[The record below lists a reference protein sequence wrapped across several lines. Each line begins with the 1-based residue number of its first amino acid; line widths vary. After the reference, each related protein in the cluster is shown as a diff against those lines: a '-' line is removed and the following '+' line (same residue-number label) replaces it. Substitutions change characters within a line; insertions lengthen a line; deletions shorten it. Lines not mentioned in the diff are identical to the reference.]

1 MAEKIRE
8 LAKDGRIARRI
19 KTAVFVIFLVVV
31 LFTVFYLVR
40 NLMPTLIQLLKD
52 GEVDEISNFL
62 RSQGKIG
69 MVILVAL
76 QILQT
81 ITIVFPGIPIYV
93 AAGLVYGKFWG
104 TVICYI
110 TYVVSNGAVFLFARK
125 MGGISEQILSSRK
138 KKKDSEEYAT
148 SLLQRTKYPGYI
160 TAALCVIPIV
170 PNGLVP
176 YIAAKTEITFK
187 NFLLAIMVG
196 CFPGILLFIWCGS
209 LILDGHIGA
218 LIAICLIA
226 LGCFILFMVFKKKIK
241 RFVSEKI
248 LSRFVNN
255 GPAEENTEDV
265 RPETTIEMV
274 DVEAGVKAED
284 IAS

>member
-8 LAKDGRIARRI
+8 LAKDGRVVRRL

-52 GEVDEISNFL
+52 GEAEEISSFL

-69 MVILVAL
+69 MVILIAL

-104 TVICYI
+104 TVICYL
-110 TYVVSNGAVFLFARK
+110 TYVISNCAVFLFARK

-160 TAALCVIPIV
+160 TAALCVIPVV

-187 NFLLAIMVG
+187 RFLLAIMVG

-209 LILDGHIGA
+209 LILDGHLLE
-218 LIAICLIA
+218 LIVICLIA
-226 LGCFILFMVFKKKIK
+226 LACFIVFMVFKKKLM
-241 RFVSEKI
+241 RFVNEKI
-248 LSRFVNN
+248 LSRFINN
-255 GPAEENTEDV
+255 GRKEEDV
-265 RPETTIEMV
+265 SEPQPDAEYEA
-274 DVEAGVKAED
+274 VEIKAND

>member
-8 LAKDGRIARRI
+8 LAKDGRTVRRI

-40 NLMPTLIQLLKD
+40 NLIPTLIQLLKD
-52 GEVDEISNFL
+52 GEVDEISDFL

-69 MVILVAL
+69 MVILIAL
-76 QILQT
+76 QVLQT

-104 TVICYI
+104 TVVCYL
-110 TYVVSNGAVFLFARK
+110 TYVISNAAVFLFARK
-125 MGGISEQILSSRK
+125 MGGISEQILSSR

-176 YIAAKTEITFK
+176 YIAAKTQITFK

-209 LILDGHIGA
+209 LILDGHIGT
-218 LIAICLIA
+218 LIVICLIA
-226 LGCFILFMVFKKKIK
+226 LACFILFMVFKKKLM
-241 RFVSEKI
+241 RFVNEKI
-248 LSRFVNN
+248 LSRFINSGSAENN
-255 GPAEENTEDV
+255 IKEV
-265 RPETTIEMV
+265 RPETTYETV
-274 DVEAGVKAED
+274 DAGSDVKAED